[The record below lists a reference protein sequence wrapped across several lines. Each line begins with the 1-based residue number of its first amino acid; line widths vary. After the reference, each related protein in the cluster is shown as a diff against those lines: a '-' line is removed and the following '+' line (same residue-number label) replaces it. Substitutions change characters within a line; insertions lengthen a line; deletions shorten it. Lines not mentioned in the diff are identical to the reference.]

1 MKRLLAASIAIAALI
16 QGSAMAADMSPSKTK
31 PAKEPPFVVYNWT
44 GLYIGVQGGGG
55 WGPANQ
61 TDITGFSSGTYT
73 ITGGLIGGTLG
84 YNFQVGYAVL
94 GLETDWSY
102 SWVKD
107 GTIGTDPIFGQ
118 CGGAIPRC
126 ESRLKSPATFRA
138 RIGAAMDNVM
148 PYVTGGLAVASLYAQ
163 EGDVPVNGRAAGLGL
178 TAAGLGSTSVR
189 GWTAGVGIE
198 AMFGPHWSAKME
210 YLYADF
216 GNRAVFD
223 DNVGG
228 VIVPEHVKFTANILR
243 VGVNYRFGY

>member
-1 MKRLLAASIAIAALI
+1 MKRLIAASIAIAALI
-16 QGSAMAADMSPSKTK
+16 EGSAKAADMPVSKNK
-31 PAKEPPFVVYNWT
+31 PNKEPPFIVYNWT

-61 TDITGFSSGTYT
+61 TDITGFSSGTYN

-84 YNFQVGYAVL
+84 YNVQVGYAVL

-102 SWVKD
+102 SWVEG
-107 GTIGTDPIFGQ
+107 GTIGTNPFFFTQ

-126 ESRLKSPATFRA
+126 EAKLKSPATFRA
-138 RIGAAMDNVM
+138 RVGAAMDNVM
-148 PYVTGGLAVASLYAQ
+148 PYVTGGFAVGSLYGQ
-163 EGDVPVNGRAAGLGL
+163 EGDNTMNGRPTGLG
-178 TAAGLGSTSVR
+178 TAGLGSTSIR

-210 YLYADF
+210 YLYANF

-223 DNVGG
+223 ANVGG
-228 VIVPEHVKFTANILR
+228 VILPEHIQFTANILR